1 VARTAPKAARFRK
14 TVDDTFY
21 LTWPR
26 RGAVLKEEVWQNEDG
41 TVVRYS
47 VAYLNPRIC
56 GVDNGRVVGYDNA
69 HGHGHRHFM
78 GRVEPAEFSTYE
90 DLNRRFL
97 EEVQELWRQEDEST
111 H

>member
-1 VARTAPKAARFRK
+1 
-14 TVDDTFY
+14 
-21 LTWPR
+21 
-26 RGAVLKEEVWQNEDG
+26 
-41 TVVRYS
+41 
-47 VAYLNPRIC
+47 
-56 GVDNGRVVGYDNA
+56 VDNGRVVGYDNA